1 MLEIVLDRPPVN
13 AIDQRLADAL
23 YGAFTAFRDD
33 DALHAA
39 VLIGG
44 GHRAF
49 SAGWDLKAAA
59 VGGDDVAMTPG
70 GFAGFTELW
79 DLDKPVIAAVDGPA
93 VAGGFELAL
102 ACDVIVAAEHA
113 AFWLTEVGLGILPS
127 SGGLQWLP
135 RKLGAALAADL
146 VLTGRR
152 LTAAEAKAHGLVR
165 DVVAADD
172 LRPHALALAAQVA
185 EAPPET
191 VRAAKRLLRSTA
203 HLPVDEAFRAAAVEV
218 PGTVK
223 DIAPPAATSDQQPDA
238 MP

>member
-1 MLEIVLDRPPVN
+1 MVEIVLDRPPVN
-13 AIDQRLADAL
+13 AIDQSLADAL
-23 YGAFTAFRDD
+23 DGAFTAFRDD

-59 VGGDDVAMTPG
+59 ADGDDVAMTPG
-70 GFAGFTELW
+70 GFAGFTELQ

-93 VAGGFELAL
+93 VGGGFELAL
-102 ACDVIVAAEHA
+102 SCDVIVAAEHA
-113 AFWLTEVGLGILPS
+113 AFWLTEVGLGIPPS

-165 DVVAADD
+165 DARTAE

-203 HLPVDEAFRAAAVEV
+203 HLPVEEAFRAAAVEV

-223 DIAPPAATSDQQPDA
+223 DIAPAASTSDQQPDA
-238 MP
+238 MS